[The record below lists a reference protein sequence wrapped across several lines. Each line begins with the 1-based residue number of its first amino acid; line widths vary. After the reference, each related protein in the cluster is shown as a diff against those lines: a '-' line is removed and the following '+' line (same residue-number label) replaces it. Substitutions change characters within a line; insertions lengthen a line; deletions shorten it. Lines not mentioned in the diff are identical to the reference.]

1 MSNPKDFIYF
11 SKISELAD
19 WRPEDTEIQASKVS
33 NTPLLDRW
41 LPPPPP
47 DLPRPA
53 PIVSVRPSEDIET
66 QASKLPS
73 TQQPLP
79 QPLPPPPP
87 PIHLPAAGIPNL
99 LSCHDYKGGYH
110 PDESAQGQFPAPPG
124 SIYTAAHL
132 HLIDTFV
139 YFSHNLVSI
148 PPSPWINTLHR
159 NGVRVL
165 GTFITEG
172 DAGSTALSRLLDK
185 GSAGEYMFATQ
196 LALIAETYGFDGWL
210 INIEASFPGK
220 NLVPGEL
227 EAFLKELRSAVRELV
242 PGGLVI
248 WYDALTVRN
257 QVNWQNGLTQLNAP
271 FFQATDGLFTNYWWR
286 KQELGD
292 TRTMANAMNRVADI
306 YTGIDCFGRGSL
318 GGGGFGVGEALSLI
332 REAGTS
338 AALFAPGW
346 TFENFN
352 GKDFESIDR
361 KFWVGDGSD
370 VESNP
375 VKPVSYFVSEKVCG
389 GPEFFFTNFNRAF
402 GKGWWV
408 NGVVCFTPRAR
419 FLTSC
424 CTDIECLYNRNP
436 SIHHGCTLVRSQSF
450 RRSILGT
457 QIS

>member
-1 MSNPKDFIYF
+1 MSNLKDFIYI
-11 SKISELAD
+11 SEMSELAD
-19 WRPEDTEIQASKVS
+19 WRPEDVEIQASKVS
-33 NTPLLDRW
+33 NTPLLDR
-41 LPPPPP
+41 PPPPVQP
-47 DLPRPA
+47 PTAA
-53 PIVSVRPSEDIET
+53 PSP
-66 QASKLPS
+66 
-73 TQQPLP
+73 
-79 QPLPPPPP
+79 
-87 PIHLPAAGIPNL
+87 IPNL

-124 SIYTAAHL
+124 PIYSAAHL

-139 YFSHNLVSI
+139 YFSHHLVSI

-165 GTFITEG
+165 GTFIVE
-172 DAGSTALSRLLDK
+172 GSTGSAALSRLLDK
-185 GSAGEYMFATQ
+185 GSEGEYIYATQ

-210 INIEASFPGK
+210 MNIEASFPRE

-257 QVNWQNGLTQLNAP
+257 QVDWQNGLTQLNAP
-271 FFQATDGLFTNYWWR
+271 FFKVTDGLFTNYGWR
-286 KQELGD
+286 KRELGN
-292 TRTMANAMNRVADI
+292 TKAMANTMNRVSDI

-332 REAGTS
+332 RDAGTS

-346 TFENFN
+346 TYENFG

-370 VESNP
+370 IESNS
-375 VKPVSYFVSEKVCG
+375 VKPISYFASGKTCG
-389 GPEFFFTNFNRAF
+389 GPEFFFTNFNRAL
-402 GKGWWV
+402 GNGWWV
-408 NGVVCFTPRAR
+408 NGVVCFTLAQAFQPYTV
-419 FLTSC
+419 LTWV
-424 CTDIECLYNRNP
+424 P
-436 SIHHGCTLVRSQSF
+436 VQ
-450 RRSILGT
+450 
-457 QIS
+457 